1 MRQSLIFKRILKKMR
16 PNMNIIQKLHRSIE
30 YIKDLKMLIPI
41 CKKFKNCSPRIK
53 TNEMDK
59 KSLKQIVL
67 KIIHL
72 FINTEP
78 RTCFLKITLEVSHI

>member
-1 MRQSLIFKRILKKMR
+1 MR
-16 PNMNIIQKLHRSIE
+16 PNMNVIQKLHRSIE

-41 CKKFKNCSPRIK
+41 CKKFKNCSPSIK

-59 KSLKQIVL
+59 KYFKQIVL